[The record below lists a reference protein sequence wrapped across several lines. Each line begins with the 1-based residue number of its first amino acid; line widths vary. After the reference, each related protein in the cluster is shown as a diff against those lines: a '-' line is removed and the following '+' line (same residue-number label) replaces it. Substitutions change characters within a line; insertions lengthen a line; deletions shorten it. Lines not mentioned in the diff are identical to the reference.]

1 MELINLFIFDY
12 LNSTTTQNFLRT
24 LKHTV
29 IIFYKYDTEN
39 LFPKLTPVTIRRTLL
54 SGGLQ
59 QVNLI
64 SGIQDTTSV
73 PIIRRFTSLPPNLKK
88 KKVLWTMVALYD
100 NTSTSKYIVIHLL
113 KTMYCDMFT
122 KYTILQY
129 ILYFNTRILAK
140 LLGLRIYVLS

>member
-1 MELINLFIFDY
+1 MTF
-12 LNSTTTQNFLRT
+12 NFLRT
-24 LKHTV
+24 FKHTV
-29 IIFYKYDTEN
+29 CINFFYKYDTEN

-88 KKVLWTMVALYD
+88 MKVQYTTNITMGNGGTVRRYQY
-100 NTSTSKYIVIHLL
+100 SKV
-113 KTMYCDMFT
+113 YCDTFI
-122 KYTILQY
+122 KNYAL
-129 ILYFNTRILAK
+129 
-140 LLGLRIYVLS
+140 